1 MLSFGQIVVI
11 ILVALVVLGPQKT
24 HKLVREV
31 GRWVGR
37 SRAYLRNLTEELE
50 RESGTAEAFKEL
62 RELRSQAGE
71 LRKNVVNLEREMTD
85 VTRKINEAASAKDEP
100 AAAPPV
106 PATASEPVVSEASEA
121 TPKVRAIG
129 PGRVT
134 GPRAVKPG
142 DATQRGG

>member
-50 RESGTAEAFKEL
+50 RESGTSEAFKEL
-62 RELRSQAGE
+62 RELRNQAGE

-85 VTRKINEAASAKDEP
+85 VTRKINEVADAKDEQAGPKPAPAETDAP
-100 AAAPPV
+100 AA
-106 PATASEPVVSEASEA
+106 EPTEAK
-121 TPKVRAIG
+121 PKVRAIG

-134 GPRAVKPG
+134 GPHAVKSG
-142 DATQRGG
+142 DASQRGG